1 MEDKRQYK
9 QIRTLLEAGIKA
21 GNPAPRRE
29 SSHPKTPMK
38 KDQSKL
44 INMNGHTLQ
53 IDQNELNRITAAH
66 YKYGGK

>member
-1 MEDKRQYK
+1 MEDKRKIRYK
-9 QIRTLLEAGIKA
+9 HADVEAGIKA

-53 IDQNELNRITAAH
+53 IDQDELNRITAAH